1 MLRVASN
8 RETLD
13 SPPSRPPTEGSHDC
27 TFRKLAPHSWGLT
40 AGPPLAHAPQR
51 LTAAHALAGH
61 PPQPPRPA
69 LSRAPSSSSF
79 PQSLGYPL
87 ARSPARRP
95 DVSAQR
101 PRAWTCRSPDFS
113 FASACCE
120 ESPDSGYGSRGPT
133 PAVRAS
139 CLRRPTAALV
149 TGLLAFHSKEAEAM
163 IGFYGRHLEAI
174 GGERKEGVPRI
185 HWSI

>member
-87 ARSPARRP
+87 ARSPARPPAGPTSPHNDPAPGPAAHLISRSP
-95 DVSAQR
+95 
-101 PRAWTCRSPDFS
+101 PRAARSL
-113 FASACCE
+113 
-120 ESPDSGYGSRGPT
+120 PT
-133 PAVRAS
+133 
-139 CLRRPTAALV
+139 LV
-149 TGLLAFHSKEAEAM
+149 TGRAARLQRFALPVSDVRLRLWSLDCWLFIQK
-163 IGFYGRHLEAI
+163 R
-174 GGERKEGVPRI
+174 RKR
-185 HWSI
+185 

>member
-61 PPQPPRPA
+61 PPNRPA
-69 LSRAPSSSSF
+69 PPCLAP
-79 PQSLGYPL
+79 PPPPPSLNPWVIP
-87 ARSPARRP
+87 SPARPPAGPTSPHNDPAPGPAAHLISRSP
-95 DVSAQR
+95 
-101 PRAWTCRSPDFS
+101 PRAARSL
-113 FASACCE
+113 
-120 ESPDSGYGSRGPT
+120 PT
-133 PAVRAS
+133 
-139 CLRRPTAALV
+139 LV
-149 TGLLAFHSKEAEAM
+149 TGRAARLQRFALPVSDVRLRLWSLDCWLFIQK
-163 IGFYGRHLEAI
+163 R
-174 GGERKEGVPRI
+174 RKR
-185 HWSI
+185 